1 MTDTG
6 WTTLRVRR
14 FSESEPVVRALFA
27 LGAEGVQELDGEVV
41 THLRDLDEAAA
52 RAAIGGAD
60 RGADVEFSRLDKQDF
75 TSEWRARVGA
85 HRLGHLVVTPP
96 WLAASYLERERVV
109 IDPAMAFGTGE
120 HETTRGVLRLMQRVI
135 RTDDVVADVGAGS
148 AVLAIAAARL
158 GARRAVAIELDH
170 DAIGNAEQN
179 VVANGVSDRVSV
191 IEGDAAVL
199 LPLVAPVRVI
209 LANIISSALLELLP
223 AIEQALSGD
232 GVAILGGILIDERP
246 DMEVALARR
255 EWRVVETDQEGLW
268 WSATVVPG

>member
-14 FSESEPVVRALFA
+14 FSESAPVVRALFA

-41 THLRDLDEAAA
+41 THLRDIDEAAA
-52 RAAIGGAD
+52 LAAIGGAD
-60 RGADVEFSRLDKQDF
+60 AGADVEFARLDRQDW
-75 TSEWRARVGA
+75 TAEWRARVGA
-85 HRLGHLVVTPP
+85 HRLGRLVVTPP
-96 WLAASYLERERVV
+96 WLAAAYSEHERVV

-120 HETTRGVLRLMQRVI
+120 HETTRGILRLMQRVI
-135 RTDDVVADVGAGS
+135 KPDDVVADLGAGS

-158 GARRAVAIELDH
+158 GARRAIAIEQDH

-179 VVANGVSDRVSV
+179 IAANGVSDRVSV

-209 LANIISSALLELLP
+209 LANIISAVLLELLP
-223 AIEQALSGD
+223 AIEQALTAEGL
-232 GVAILGGILIDERP
+232 AILSGILIDERP
-246 DMEVALARR
+246 DMEAALAQRA
-255 EWRVVETDQEGLW
+255 WRVVETDQEGLW
-268 WSATVVPG
+268 WSVTVTRA

>member
-1 MTDTG
+1 VTDTG

>member
-1 MTDTG
+1 VTDTD

-14 FSESEPVVRALFA
+14 FSESAPVVRALFA

-41 THLRDLDEAAA
+41 THLRDIDEAAA

-60 RGADVEFSRLDKQDF
+60 RGADIEFSRLDKQDW
-75 TSEWRARVGA
+75 TTEWRARVGA
-85 HRLGHLVVTPP
+85 HRLGRLVVTPP
-96 WLAASYLERERVV
+96 WLAAAHQEHERVV

-120 HETTRGVLRLMQRVI
+120 HETTRGVLRLMQRVVKS
-135 RTDDVVADVGAGS
+135 DDVVADLGAGS
-148 AVLAIAAARL
+148 AVLSIAAARL
-158 GARRAVAIELDH
+158 GARRAIAIELDH

-179 VVANGVSDRVSV
+179 VAANGVSDRVSV

-209 LANIISSALLELLP
+209 LANIISSVLLELLP
-223 AIEQALSGD
+223 AIELALTED
-232 GVAILGGILIDERP
+232 GVAILSGILVDERA
-246 DMEVALARR
+246 DMEATLARR
-255 EWRVVETDQEGLW
+255 KWRVVDVDQEGLW